1 MDEHR
6 STKLLNIVE
15 ALDRVHGVVG
25 LYIGRKDDVDGV
37 VNFLQGF
44 REACDVLG
52 LRYGVE
58 VERQV
63 FSENGWERRA
73 NGVWVQMRESGMSEE
88 VIVIELV
95 RLEILKWQKLLS
107 EVNSK

>member
-44 REACDVLG
+44 REIG
-52 LRYGVE
+52 
-58 VERQV
+58 
-63 FSENGWERRA
+63 RA
-73 NGVWVQMRESGMSEE
+73 HV
-88 VIVIELV
+88 
-95 RLEILKWQKLLS
+95 
-107 EVNSK
+107 